1 MVMDVNLRQIRAFVS
16 IAHLK
21 SFTRAARLLHI
32 SQPALTVQ
40 IKKLEEDLQ
49 IKLLDRNSRTVELTR
64 VGLELLSVFQ
74 RILHELDSVVVD
86 TRALATR
93 QHGVVRIAAL
103 PSFAAGL
110 LPGVINR
117 FRRTNPR
124 MTFVLR
130 DMIASRVNDSVRSG
144 EVDIGVTGGKL
155 FDPELEILHSYQDHM
170 HAVFPS
176 GHPFERKRRIT
187 LEDIAGVPLILMSPE
202 TSVRAIVDAAFV
214 AAGRLPIPACE
225 AIYMMTAVG
234 MVKAGLGV
242 SILPASAK
250 EVKAEPSLVS
260 RVIEDAALTRQIA
273 IIKKVNRT
281 LPPAAQLFLDV
292 VLKVI
297 REPATN
303 TGRRKVRAQK
313 KRATLPS

>member
-1 MVMDVNLRQIRAFVS
+1 MDVNLRQVRAFVS
-16 IAHLK
+16 VAHLK
-21 SFTRAARLLHI
+21 SFTRAAQLLHI

-49 IKLLDRNSRTVELTR
+49 IKLLDRNSRMVDLTR
-64 VGLELLSVFQ
+64 VGLELLPVFQ

-86 TRALATR
+86 TRALATK

-110 LPGVINR
+110 LPAAISR
-117 FRRTNPR
+117 FRRSNPR

-144 EVDIGVTGGKL
+144 EVDLGITGGEL

-187 LEDIAGVPLILMSPE
+187 LEDLAEVPLILMNSE

-250 EVKAEPSLVS
+250 EVRAEPSLVS
-260 RVIEDAALTRQIA
+260 RVIEEAALARQIA
-273 IIKKVNRT
+273 IIKKANRT

-292 VLKVI
+292 VLNTI
-297 REPATN
+297 REPTAN
-303 TGRRKVRAQK
+303 SDGRKGRALK
-313 KRATLPS
+313 KRGTHPG